1 MHLTHVTPLF
11 ELTRADI
18 RASIRG
24 TEFVDETENGLAP
37 VRLPH
42 SIRQRGGDASI
53 ERMAGPTAGVRLE
66 LLTAAGTI
74 EVEAL
79 LTRSF
84 PADIGDDTRPAVL
97 AAVVGGVE
105 VDRRS
110 FLNGPIVRQLPTGAL
125 EPVEGTVSV
134 AELSLGGAAT
144 EPRVVEIWL
153 PHVSATEIRA
163 VRADA
168 PLRPAPPRARPRW
181 THYGSS
187 ISHCAEAGGPTRTW
201 PGLAALALDWD
212 LTNLG
217 LGGQAMIDPFVA
229 RVIRDRPS
237 ELITLKM
244 GTNPINADA
253 FRARTFAPAVH
264 GFLDTIREGQPGT
277 PIVVIS
283 PVTLPM
289 HETTPGP
296 TVIGPDGHLTGTPDA
311 GDRPGVLTL
320 STVRPALERIVDERA
335 DPALHYLDGRRLL
348 GPADAHH
355 LHDRLHPDAAGY
367 ALMGR
372 RFVELARDAAWA
384 PRPTTIAAAGAPQ
397 NTGE

>member
-1 MHLTHVTPLF
+1 MRPYALS
-11 ELTRADI
+11 RDGI
-18 RASIRG
+18 RASVRG
-24 TEFVDETENGLAP
+24 TDFVDETEDGLAP
-37 VRLPH
+37 IRLPH
-42 SIRQRGGDASI
+42 SIRQRGGDASV
-53 ERMAGPTAGVRLE
+53 ERMAAQTAGVRLE
-66 LLTAAGTI
+66 VVTTAGVI

-79 LTRSF
+79 LTRSY
-84 PADIGDDTRPAVL
+84 PADVGDDARPAVL
-97 AAVVGGVE
+97 AAVIGGVE

-110 FLNGPIVRQLPTGAL
+110 FLDGPVLRQLPTGGL
-125 EPVEGTVSV
+125 ERVEGTVSIAV
-134 AELSLGGAAT
+134 LDLGGCTA

-153 PHVSATEIRA
+153 PQVSATEIHS

-168 PLRPAPPRARPRW
+168 PLRPAPARGRPRW

-187 ISHCAEAGGPTRTW
+187 ISHSAEADGPTRTW
-201 PGLAALALDWD
+201 TGLAALELDWD

-237 ELITLKM
+237 ELITLKI
-244 GTNPINADA
+244 GTNPVNADA
-253 FRARTFAPAVH
+253 FRMRTFAPAVH
-264 GFLDTIREGQPGT
+264 GFLDTIRDGQPET
-277 PIVVIS
+277 PLVVIS

-296 TVIGPDGHLTGTPDA
+296 TVVGPDGHLTGTPDA

-320 STVRPALERIVDERA
+320 SWVRPALEHIVEERA
-335 DPALHYLDGRRLL
+335 DPALFHLDGRRLL
-348 GPADAHH
+348 GPDDAHH

-372 RFVELARDAAWA
+372 RFVAIARDAAWSPRTTHTDATRA
-384 PRPTTIAAAGAPQ
+384 PHH
-397 NTGE
+397 TGE